1 MKNVSYIDY
10 PKFMLIP
17 IKFRVCPF
25 SLVNNDL
32 EDNVHYVLSKKR
44 KCEAILTN
52 NIKDFMVFNI
62 RVLNPKN
69 RMLKSYIG

>member
-1 MKNVSYIDY
+1 V
-10 PKFMLIP
+10 LW
-17 IKFRVCPF
+17 VLF
-25 SLVNNDL
+25 SEFPQKLGYL
-32 EDNVHYVLSKKR
+32 QTLLWRKKKR
-44 KCEAILTN
+44 VWLWGGNTTITEQKSLGCGSSTN